1 MNRRRFT
8 IRGALAFAA
17 LVALPLAWP
26 AASAD
31 AQLKVVTSTTDL
43 YDIAK
48 AVGGNR
54 INAVHISEGYQ
65 DPHFVEAKPSFIL
78 QLKNADVFA
87 FVGLDLEIGWMP
99 LLVDGARN
107 PRIRQGG
114 SGYVDVS
121 RVIPVLDVP
130 GGNVDRSQGDVH
142 PLGNPHYWLDPD
154 NAKRIAR
161 LFRTKFSELDP
172 KDASVFAS
180 NEQAFDN
187 RLDAAAR
194 AWAPLRAQIK
204 GKPVVAYHTSWRYFA
219 EYTGMNIVAFMEPKP
234 GVPPSPSHLA
244 EVMRD
249 VRRTGAKAIIMEPF
263 YDRKTADLVASRT
276 GAKVLILPPSV
287 GGVKGLTD
295 YISVMNYDINQVANA
310 VK

>member
-1 MNRRRFT
+1 MNRRSF
-8 IRGALAFAA
+8 ALALA
-17 LVALPLAWP
+17 LALLAWP
-26 AASAD
+26 LSAE

-43 YDIAK
+43 ADIAK

-54 INAVHISEGYQ
+54 ISAVHISEGYQ

-99 LLVDGARN
+99 LLVSGARN

-114 SGYVDVS
+114 PGYLDVS

-154 NAKRIAR
+154 NGRRIAR

-172 KDASVFAS
+172 KGASAYAA
-180 NEQAFDN
+180 NEQAFN
-187 RLDAAAR
+187 ARLDAAAR
-194 AWAPLRAQIK
+194 GWAAARAQLK
-204 GKPVVAYHTSWRYFA
+204 GKPIVAYHTSWRYFA
-219 EYTGMNIVAFMEPKP
+219 EYTGVNIVGFMEPKP

-244 EVMRD
+244 EVMQI
-249 VRRTGAKAIIMEPF
+249 VRRTGAKVIVMEPY

-276 GAKVLILPPSV
+276 GAKVLILPPSA
-287 GGVKGLTD
+287 GGVKGLND
-295 YISVMNYDINQVANA
+295 YVSVMNYDITQLANA
-310 VK
+310 VR